1 MNWPLISLNQI
12 CDTQYGY
19 TASADDFEVG
29 PKYLRITDIASG
41 PIDWE
46 SVPYCKISESDYSKY
61 KLNAGD
67 IVIARTGNTTGYA
80 KLIRK
85 NSDAVFASYLV
96 RIKIKSDLAD
106 SGYMGRLIESD
117 MYKNF
122 VRSIK
127 GGAAQGNANAT
138 TLTLFKF
145 RLPPIEMQRIIASI
159 LSSYDDLIDINRRR
173 IQLLEKSARLLF
185 REWFVYFRFPSFA
198 KASPVAEALRDKAA
212 GKPGHS
218 PIRKINSNGV
228 KIVDGVPEGW
238 EKGLLK
244 DIATVKK
251 GRNITFEH
259 AVDGNIP
266 VVGGGLEPTYYHNKA
281 NVFAPVITISAS
293 GANAGYVNMYDTDI
307 WASDCS
313 YINKNSTKY
322 IYSLYLRLKSLQ
334 SAIFGFQVG
343 VAQPHVYPRD
353 LNRLKLLIA
362 PDDLCVQFEQLVI
375 PIFNL
380 IKNLKLENRKLAQ
393 ARDLL
398 LPRLMS
404 GAIEV

>member
-12 CDTQYGY
+12 CNTQYGY

-41 PIDWE
+41 PINWE
-46 SVPYCKISESDYSKY
+46 SVPYCKISESDYPKY
-61 KLNAGD
+61 KLNTGD

-80 KLIRK
+80 KLIR
-85 NSDAVFASYLV
+85 NNNNAVFASYLV

-106 SGYMGRLIESD
+106 SNYIGRLIESNI
-117 MYKNF
+117 YKNF

-145 RLPPIEMQRIIASI
+145 CLPPIEVQRIITSV
-159 LSSYDDLIDINRRR
+159 LSVYDDLIDTNRRR
-173 IQLLEKSARLLF
+173 IQLLEESARLLF
-185 REWFVYFRFPSFA
+185 REWFVYFHF
-198 KASPVAEALRDKAA
+198 
-212 GKPGHS
+212 PGHE
-218 PIRKINSNGV
+218 KA
-228 KIVDGVPEGW
+228 KIVDGVPAGW
-238 EKGLLK
+238 AKGLLE
-244 DIATVKK
+244 DSAIVKK

-259 AVDGNIP
+259 AVEGDIP

-313 YINKNSTKY
+313 YIDKNSTKY

-334 SAIFGFQVG
+334 TTILGFQVG

-353 LNRLKLLIA
+353 LNRLKLLMA
-362 PDDLCVQFEQLVI
+362 PDDLCMQFEQLVI

-380 IKNLKLENRKLAQ
+380 IKNLKLENQKLAQ

-398 LPRLMS
+398 LPRLMN
-404 GAIEV
+404 GTIEV